1 MAKNIYGPAIQHFRI
16 LRNLTVEDIARK
28 MNRAGFNYKPAHI
41 TYIEEQAVRLFDLEL
56 LCIMK
61 ILQVDILDL
70 EAYIESLN

>member
-41 TYIEEQAVRLFDLEL
+41 TYIEEQTVRLFDLEL

-70 EAYIESLN
+70 EAYMESLN